1 MSLNL
6 ADVSHLQT
14 KMPFIWIKS
23 ASRACQNR
31 FRNFFFG
38 HENDRNSVQIH
49 FLPDFLLEYE
59 GGRGD
64 KGGGGKGERGSAGR
78 VVNENASKS
87 T

>member
-1 MSLNL
+1 MPVKIDFGIFFL
-6 ADVSHLQT
+6 VM
-14 KMPFIWIKS
+14 KMTETQSKS
-23 ASRACQNR
+23 I
-31 FRNFFFG
+31 FFLTFCWNMRG
-38 HENDRNSVQIH
+38 
-49 FLPDFLLEYE
+49 LEYE